1 MATIS
6 SAVHRTLSK
15 PYFTAAEETRMRK
28 EDSFTWFTVM
38 SLLLAIVLMGF
49 LGMTLTVL
57 VTLLAG

>member
-6 SAVHRTLSK
+6 SASQRSLAK
-15 PYFTAAEETRMRK
+15 PYFTAAEEMRMQQ
-28 EDSFTWFTVM
+28 EDSFTWRTVM

-57 VTLLAG
+57 VTLLAS